1 MARTPLLVAVLLS
14 AVAGAGIGY
23 AFGRTGNPHAA
34 LPPARPLI
42 AGAPA
47 GEADAAVVAA
57 LTNPDRLA
65 GVEALAAHLRR
76 SGPESLP
83 GIRAAFETVF
93 LDVAELEVVLL
104 AEWWADFDPKAAF
117 QWSRDSAIGHHPL
130 VLRSVL
136 EAWARRDPLA
146 ARDALQDMRDPFQLR
161 ASLDSLISG
170 WDASGQPGLMEY
182 LRSLPAG
189 VDALMAMMPLARL
202 RVLRDGPE
210 GAFAWAEALP
220 DDAPEDVLRFK
231 LQMFRRVAT
240 AAAPVDP
247 EKTAA
252 WAARHAQ
259 GPNGDGL
266 LARTGTGW
274 VTRSGGGEK
283 ALRWLSGLEAGKQRD
298 AAVEDTYVAW
308 TRRDPDG
315 ATAWLL
321 STSLEPWLEP
331 ALFVHASRLATSQP
345 EQALSLAR
353 RMQNPEVRERTL
365 VSIGNV
371 WLQRDPDAARAW
383 LASGEPTDAVREQI
397 LRLEANRDARRARR
411 GASRQGAGAAEPAP
425 AVAP

>member
-14 AVAGAGIGY
+14 TVAGVGIGF
-23 AFGRTGNPHAA
+23 AVGRTASRQAA
-34 LPPARPLI
+34 LPPGRPLI
-42 AGAPA
+42 ADAPA
-47 GEADAAVVAA
+47 AEADAAVLVT

-83 GIRAAFETVF
+83 AIRAAFETVF

-104 AEWWADFDPKAAF
+104 AEWWAEFDPASAF

-130 VLRSVL
+130 VFRSVL

-146 ARDALQDMRDPFQLR
+146 ARDALQSLHDPFQVR
-161 ASLDSLISG
+161 SSLDSLISG

-182 LRSLPAG
+182 LRSLPVG
-189 VDALMAMMPLARL
+189 VEALMAMTPLARL
-202 RVLRDGPE
+202 HVLRDGPE

-220 DDAPEDVLRFK
+220 DDPPEDVLRFK
-231 LQMFRRVAT
+231 LQMFRRVVS
-240 AAAPVDP
+240 AAAPIDP

-274 VTRSGGGEK
+274 VSQTGDGEE

-298 AAVEDTYVAW
+298 EAVEDTYAAW
-308 TRRDPDG
+308 SARDPEQ

-321 STSLEPWLEP
+321 RAPPERWLEP
-331 ALFVHASRLATSQP
+331 ALYVHASRLAAHQP
-345 EQALSLAR
+345 EEALALAR
-353 RMQNPEVRERTL
+353 RIPSPELRERTF

-383 LASGEPTDAVREQI
+383 LAGSEPTDTVREQI
-397 LRLEANRDARRARR
+397 LQLAANRDARRARR
-411 GASRQGAGAAEPAP
+411 GASRQAPALPRAP
-425 AVAP
+425 AVTP